1 MQHRFTVAGIKADAQ
16 KAKEGGGVYD
26 PRGAGAA
33 WYGTLS
39 ALCRPRVLVL
49 HTSLLMVSGVL
60 ALASAPKQGQVKLGQ
75 VVPLFI
81 NWRMAMQ
88 SRARPSVEVTALSC
102 LACLPVSHRDAMPVA
117 RRCSKQRQPP
127 QGSSMCGKCSL
138 RYMSTGLEE
147 LLCTRPAYLGFCI
160 SFSVTDRLLLSLK
173 HALLVPEV
181 QL

>member
-1 MQHRFTVAGIKADAQ
+1 MILSGTLEERTRRSVSAATENCDFRNTRGAWESLQHRFTVAGIKADAQ

-102 LACLPVSHRDAMPVA
+102 LACLPVSHPW
-117 RRCSKQRQPP
+117 
-127 QGSSMCGKCSL
+127 
-138 RYMSTGLEE
+138 
-147 LLCTRPAYLGFCI
+147 
-160 SFSVTDRLLLSLK
+160 
-173 HALLVPEV
+173 ALLQDTQFSEPETLAPGKNGAAQHLV
-181 QL
+181 R